1 MTWIPPFA
9 FAHYGMTRYLF
20 KNNSR
25 KKAMPLCWSTQTF
38 LNETTASGAVSVA
51 NLRPAR
57 VEFRNDVCE
66 ARGTGFCL
74 VAADKRARSSKAAD
88 LSPLAAIRFLSTFFA
103 RSKKVD
109 MQGVEIKP

>member
-1 MTWIPPFA
+1 
-9 FAHYGMTRYLF
+9 
-20 KNNSR
+20 
-25 KKAMPLCWSTQTF
+25 MPLCWSTQTF

-109 MQGVEIKP
+109 MLGVEIKPRCHSADTK

>member
-1 MTWIPPFA
+1 
-9 FAHYGMTRYLF
+9 
-20 KNNSR
+20 
-25 KKAMPLCWSTQTF
+25 MPLCWSAQTF

-74 VAADKRARSSKAAD
+74 VAADKRADFIVIEIDITKPLSYCHLAD
-88 LSPLAAIRFLSTFFA
+88 AGATFHHIQALGHTVGHRVSYALAVKGIYSILIAIASLGDT
-103 RSKKVD
+103 
-109 MQGVEIKP
+109 

>member
-1 MTWIPPFA
+1 
-9 FAHYGMTRYLF
+9 
-20 KNNSR
+20 
-25 KKAMPLCWSTQTF
+25 MPLCWSTQTF

-66 ARGTGFCL
+66 ARGTGF
-74 VAADKRARSSKAAD
+74 
-88 LSPLAAIRFLSTFFA
+88 FLSTFFA